1 VGDDLTKNYVL
12 PLERALLDASHA
24 PEGGFPIPPPELEL
38 IVLVLRL
45 ILKHGPWD
53 AVLLRR
59 GVVPASAR
67 EELVYLQARVDRE
80 LLGTYL
86 EQCLPAVDRGLFD
99 DCERALG
106 PGAGARARISAA
118 RRLLPRLAADARR
131 SRGADAAV
139 AFWRQGSGYLRRA
152 PRKKRLSRGGAV
164 IAVVGADGAG
174 KSTVVEG
181 LHRWLAKDFQV
192 TRAHLGKPPRSIT
205 STLVGTGARVA
216 AGVSKLRG
224 RGADADAVVT
234 RGWRRSAVVAVAT
247 ARDRFAAHA
256 RARRI
261 AGNGGLVVTDRYP
274 VRQVTL
280 MDGPRIG
287 PIVRPP
293 EGSRL
298 AERLSSLERRYY
310 DRLRPPDVLVVLRLD
325 PEIAVARRSDEDP
338 DFVRTRNREVWE
350 ADWAETAAHVVDAS
364 RPADEVL
371 DKVKAIVWAAL

>member
-1 VGDDLTKNYVL
+1 
-12 PLERALLDASHA
+12 
-24 PEGGFPIPPPELEL
+24 
-38 IVLVLRL
+38 
-45 ILKHGPWD
+45 
-53 AVLLRR
+53 
-59 GVVPASAR
+59 
-67 EELVYLQARVDRE
+67 
-80 LLGTYL
+80 
-86 EQCLPAVDRGLFD
+86 
-99 DCERALG
+99 
-106 PGAGARARISAA
+106 
-118 RRLLPRLAADARR
+118 
-131 SRGADAAV
+131 
-139 AFWRQGSGYLRRA
+139 
-152 PRKKRLSRGGAV
+152 
-164 IAVVGADGAG
+164 
-174 KSTVVEG
+174 
-181 LHRWLAKDFQV
+181 
-192 TRAHLGKPPRSIT
+192 
-205 STLVGTGARVA
+205 
-216 AGVSKLRG
+216 
-224 RGADADAVVT
+224 
-234 RGWRRSAVVAVAT
+234 VVAVAT